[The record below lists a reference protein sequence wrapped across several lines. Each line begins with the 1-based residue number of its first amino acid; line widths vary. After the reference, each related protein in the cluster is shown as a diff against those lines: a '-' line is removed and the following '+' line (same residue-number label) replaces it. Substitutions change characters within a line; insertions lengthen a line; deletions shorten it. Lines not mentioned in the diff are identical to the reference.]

1 MPIAKVKGHEI
12 SYEIH
17 GEGPPVLFIH
27 GGFGG
32 VSSTLTPSV
41 PTIIDLL
48 PSDYLQIITYDRRGA
63 GQSEYVTSDYTLR
76 DLAGDARGLLVYL
89 GIEGAIVIGNSMGG
103 MVAMQLALLY
113 PDRVAALALLSTG
126 ASLMSQTTWGNDLRS
141 LVAQMHRDGDEVF
154 FKRRLAELHGPT
166 PSNALS
172 LPLVA
177 GEQAKASDE
186 KLLEKL
192 ASVSDDD
199 LHRYFAGEARNWE
212 AFLDVD
218 LSPDLGA
225 VGRPTCIIHGTADPI
240 VPFASAEAL
249 KRDIPH
255 AELFPIEGVSHDV
268 LDFPEAAGALRG
280 WVSKIA
286 ALS

>member
-32 VSSTLTPSV
+32 VSSTLAPSTPAIV
-41 PTIIDLL
+41 DLL
-48 PSDYLQIITYDRRGA
+48 PSDYLQIITYDRRSA

-76 DLAGDARGLLVYL
+76 DLAGDVRGLLVHL
-89 GIEGAIVIGNSMGG
+89 GIDGAIVIGNSMGG

-126 ASLMSQTTWGNDLRS
+126 ASLMSQTAWGNDLRS
-141 LVAQMHRDGDEVF
+141 LVKQIDRGGDEAF
-154 FKRRLAELHGPT
+154 FERRLAELRGPT

-172 LPLVA
+172 LPLAA
-177 GEQAKASDE
+177 GERAGANDE
-186 KLLEKL
+186 KLVEELFN
-192 ASVSDDD
+192 VSDDD
-199 LHRYFAGEARNWE
+199 LYRYFAGEARNWE

-218 LSPDLGA
+218 LSSELGA
-225 VGRPTCIIHGTADPI
+225 IGRPTCIIHGTSDPI
-240 VPFASAEAL
+240 VPFAYAESL

-255 AELFPIEGVSHDV
+255 AELYPVEGASHDV
-268 LDFPEAAGALRG
+268 LDFPEATEILRG